1 MDPNTKRFFKVQ
13 LIWIAISIGISLA
26 LAFLLPFPLDIIAII
41 AVFLSINYFIRQRQM
56 RKMGMNAWSFFGSSP
71 GYGKQGINYYCLN
84 CGTKHN
90 RTACPN
96 CGSKLKKAGF

>member
-41 AVFLSINYFIRQRQM
+41 AVFLSINYYIRQRQM

-84 CGTKHN
+84 CGTKHIM
-90 RTACPN
+90 AAFPN

>member
-1 MDPNTKRFFKVQ
+1 MDPNTKRFFKIQ
-13 LIWIAISIGISLA
+13 LIWIAISIGISLV

-56 RKMGMNAWSFFGSSP
+56 RKMGMNAWSFFRSSS
-71 GYGKQGINYYCLN
+71 GYGNQGINYYCIN

-90 RTACPN
+90 RAACPN
-96 CGSKLKKAGF
+96 CGSKSKKAGF